1 VADQVIKIDPLEIQ
15 PDIWKWLK
23 RYHSQDKVASAYLFA
38 GPEGSGK
45 EAIAI
50 AFAKLL
56 NCEAVTDQPCDAC
69 PSCQRINVLQHENLT
84 LVFPLPREGS
94 VSGGDDPLKGLSNKT
109 MAAINEAITRKARD
123 PFYKI
128 NIPRANTIPIST
140 VREIR
145 KSAYLKTAVTGRRII
160 LIFDA
165 HLLGTGEGAAAN
177 ALLKILEEPPAH
189 VKFIFATTEPNKV
202 LATIQS
208 RCQRYD
214 FRNISIGDIANH
226 LKTLLNQEQVA
237 FEDDLVL
244 SVAKMAN
251 GSMRDGLSLLDRL
264 ISTGVTPLSTNLLE
278 EFLGQPN
285 IERIYDLIDVM
296 SQQDAGGALTQV
308 DALIRNGLSE
318 AQIVD
323 ALIDALRDLMIIN
336 TAGMQPDLVALTQQQ
351 TQKAEVLA
359 GQFDAAAL
367 IYRVT
372 ALEKLRWTVK
382 NSDTP
387 RALLE
392 ASILRFTLSDHFIN
406 IDTLLTQLNTGQ
418 GQTPAMGAP
427 KKKQPLI
434 ARTPSPAPQQTT
446 PPPAQPPHNQ
456 ASPVPE
462 PRVPQAPPASQDGDI
477 QTLRTQWQGLL
488 DSLAKA
494 LGPSTTTLLS
504 KACPAHWKNG
514 TLTLEF
520 DPSAKVQKGMCEN
533 SERADAIK
541 HALQQSLNAR
551 FHLVFT
557 LQEQDA
563 SPEAAAQPADVTAK
577 EIRQKRND
585 LLNEPG
591 VKAVLVG
598 LNATVTNIEEKK
610 EPE

>member
-1 VADQVIKIDPLEIQ
+1 MYTVLARKYRSQTFDDVVGQDASAKTLKNAIKTGRVA
-15 PDIWKWLK
+15 
-23 RYHSQDKVASAYLFA
+23 HAYLFC
-38 GPEGSGK
+38 GTRGVGK
-45 EAIAI
+45 TTIARI
-50 AFAKLL
+50 LAKAL
-56 NCEAVTDQPCDAC
+56 NCLNADQATITPCC
-69 PSCQRINVLQHENLT
+69 ECESCV
-84 LVFPLPREGS
+84 
-94 VSGGDDPLKGLSNKT
+94 
-109 MAAINEAITRKARD
+109 AINTGEDIDVLEIDGASNNGVD
-123 PFYKI
+123 Q
-128 NIPRANTIPIST
+128 
-140 VREIR
+140 VRELRDNAIYR
-145 KSAYLKTAVTGRRII
+145 PARARNKIYII
-160 LIFDA
+160 DEVHML
-165 HLLGTGEGAAAN
+165 TVAAFN